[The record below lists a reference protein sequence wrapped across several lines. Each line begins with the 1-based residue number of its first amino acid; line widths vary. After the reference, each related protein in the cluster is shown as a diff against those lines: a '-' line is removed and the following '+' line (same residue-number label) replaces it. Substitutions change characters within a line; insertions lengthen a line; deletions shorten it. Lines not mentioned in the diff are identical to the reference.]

1 MVPMTTQ
8 NPISKAIELV
18 GLSKLARGLDVT
30 YQAVRKWEQA
40 GRMPR
45 TEWTGETEHSE
56 RIEAMT
62 GGAVTKDALL
72 NWGKRETAA

>member
-1 MVPMTTQ
+1 MTTQ

-18 GLSKLARGLDVT
+18 GLSKLAKGLDVT

-45 TEWTGETEHSE
+45 TEWTGETSHSE
-56 RIEAMT
+56 RIEELT
-62 GGAVTKDALL
+62 GGEVTRASLL
-72 NWGKRETAA
+72 DWGKRDTAA